1 MKTEVLFWHD
11 GSTPRRGEQV
21 SDGDGNV
28 LVSADWPADPSK
40 VSRLSPKEISE
51 LFPEPKS
58 PANDNGNNGNNG
70 KTAPTAAVVAK
81 EFAAS
86 ELRSIAKSMS
96 LPTVGGEVA
105 VAQRLLDAGWTPDS
119 GKKSN

>member
-28 LVSADWPADPSK
+28 LVFADWPADPSK

-58 PANDNGNNGNNG
+58 PANDNG
-70 KTAPTAAVVAK
+70 KTAPPVAAPTAAGVAK
-81 EFAAS
+81 EFAAAT
-86 ELRSIAKSMS
+86 LKAKAKEMG
-96 LPTVGGEVA
+96 LVTTGGEVA